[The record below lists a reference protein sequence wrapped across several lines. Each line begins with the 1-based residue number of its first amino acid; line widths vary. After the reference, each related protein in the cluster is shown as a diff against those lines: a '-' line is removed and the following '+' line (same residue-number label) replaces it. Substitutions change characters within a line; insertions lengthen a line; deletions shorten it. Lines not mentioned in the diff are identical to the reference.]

1 MLGRFGLQRE
11 KENQNYHKYG
21 TFEVHFLNT
30 LVGFENTSNYKYI
43 AVMIMYIWKKIA
55 INVVASVH
63 ISSNWNLECEWKF
76 EDKIG
81 TGCTENVKRS
91 RANLFLVF

>member
-1 MLGRFGLQRE
+1 M
-11 KENQNYHKYG
+11 
-21 TFEVHFLNT
+21 
-30 LVGFENTSNYKYI
+30 GFENTICLSTSKIYI
-43 AVMIMYIWKKIA
+43 ASCYNYICTSRKNNISM
-55 INVVASVH
+55 NVVASVS